1 MDSLL
6 VLERLYGVSM
16 KLHEE
21 NEPLFITE
29 EMAAEMAATG
39 YEFKPPGHAR
49 TKSVRD
55 LYGWQPG
62 ETLEQAIARQQRRQ
76 CSSS

>member
-62 ETLEQAIARQQRRQ
+62 ETLEEAIARHQSKQR
-76 CSSS
+76 SSS

>member
-62 ETLEQAIARQQRRQ
+62 ETLEEAIARHQNKQR
-76 CSSS
+76 SSS